1 MKVIWEEQDI
11 IVGRKFKLPSANE
24 TWIIGHIP
32 SRVGK
37 EKYVTIS
44 LCDGMVTTPIS
55 AEWMASI
62 LTDGGYLPIE
72 LC

>member
-1 MKVIWEEQDI
+1 MKVIWEEEDI
-11 IVGRKFKLPSANE
+11 IVGRKFKLPIANE
-24 TWIIGHIP
+24 TWIIGYIP
-32 SRVGK
+32 SCAGK
-37 EKYVTIS
+37 EKYVNIS

-62 LTDGGYLPIE
+62 LTDAGYLPIE